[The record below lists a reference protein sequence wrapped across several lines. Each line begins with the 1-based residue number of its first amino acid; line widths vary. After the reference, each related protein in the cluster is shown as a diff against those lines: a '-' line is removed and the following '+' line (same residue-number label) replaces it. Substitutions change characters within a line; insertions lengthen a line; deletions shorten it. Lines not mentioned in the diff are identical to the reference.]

1 MDGCIPKKCRHQGRN
16 RRTLF
21 RPNWPQTLK
30 RCRWG
35 TTRCTKKKGQAHT
48 QKKARGTAACQNTRF
63 FFPWAPQGRAQS
75 TSQTASAAD
84 QTKTHRARGCPA
96 VSQRPH
102 RNKTKRFPKPCGPSS
117 LGTPML
123 LDTNPGPFIAPHG
136 EVTAPPRLISGH
148 STVCQRAPDKDT
160 QGNSTPQRT
169 ATRESGP
176 SQSERMH
183 KVRCSIGW
191 NIGMYNTA

>member
-1 MDGCIPKKCRHQGRN
+1 MDAYIPKKCRHQGRN
-16 RRTLF
+16 RSTFF

-35 TTRCTKKKGQAHT
+35 TTWCNKKKGTGPHT
-48 QKKARGTAACQNTRF
+48 KKGPRHRSLSKHPF
-63 FFPWAPQGRAQS
+63 FFSVGPTGPRAEHFP
-75 TSQTASAAD
+75 TASAAD

-148 STVCQRAPDKDT
+148 GTACQHAPNKDT
-160 QGNSTPQRT
+160 QRNSTPQRT